1 MDSAPANAGASA
13 LDRPS
18 PRNGFDRFFEI
29 SARGSTVG
37 REVRGGL
44 ATFFTMAYIVVLN
57 PLILAGGTDADGGKL
72 PIPAL
77 AAATALVAGLMTL
90 LMGVVGRFPL
100 ALAAGLGVN
109 ALVAYEIAPQM
120 TWADAMG
127 LVVIEG
133 IIIAVLVLTGLR
145 TAVFRSVP
153 TQLKTAIG
161 VGIGLFLALIGFVD
175 AGFVRGAQGAPPV
188 SLGIGGVL
196 VSWPSLVFVLGLL
209 FTLVLVVRRVKG
221 AILIGILASTVLAIV
236 VEAIAKVG
244 PAGGPNPNPKGW
256 SLNVPAL
263 PDKIVGL
270 PDLSLLGNFNVL
282 GSWQRAGWLVVI
294 MFVFTLM
301 LTDFFD
307 TMGTMVAVGQEGGL
321 LDENGTPPR
330 TREILLVDSV
340 AAAAGGAASVSSN
353 TSYIESA
360 AGVAEGARTG
370 VANLVTG
377 GLFLLAMFLAPL
389 VSIVPFEAAST
400 ALVVVGFL
408 MLTAVTTID
417 WSDYEIAIPA
427 FLTIVLMPFTFSI
440 SNGIGAGVITYVLL
454 KLVRGKAREVHPL
467 LYGVAVLFVV
477 YFLRGPLEA
486 ALLSGGRRRGGGGP
500 GDGTVCGDGGH
511 TVVGGR

>member
-1 MDSAPANAGASA
+1 MD
-13 LDRPS
+13 R
-18 PRNGFDRFFEI
+18 FDRFFEI
-29 SARGSTVG
+29 SARGSTWA

-57 PLILAGGTDADGGKL
+57 PLILGSATDGDGAQL
-72 PIPAL
+72 AIPAI
-77 AAATALVAGLMTL
+77 AAATALVAGVMTI
-90 LMGVVGRFPL
+90 LMGVVARFPL

-109 ALVAYEIAPQM
+109 ALVAYEIAPEM

-133 IIIAVLVLTGLR
+133 VIIAILVLTGLR

-175 AGFVRGAQGAPPV
+175 AGFVRGAAGVPPV
-188 SLGIGGVL
+188 ALGIGGVL
-196 VSWPSLVFVLGLL
+196 ITWPALVFVIGLL
-209 FTLVLVVRRVKG
+209 VTLVLVVRRVKG
-221 AILIGILASTVLAIV
+221 AILIGILGTTVLAII
-236 VEAIAKVG
+236 VEAIADVG
-244 PAGGPNPNPKGW
+244 PAGGPDGNPHGW
-256 SLNVPAL
+256 SLNVPAW
-263 PDKIVGL
+263 PSSWDAT

-282 GSWQRAGWLVVI
+282 GAWDRAGFLVAL
-294 MFVFTLM
+294 MFVFTLL

-307 TMGTMVAVGQEGGL
+307 TMGTMVAVGQEAEL
-321 LDENGTPPR
+321 LDDDGVPPR

-377 GLFLLAMFLAPL
+377 ALFLVAIFLAPL
-389 VSIVPFEAAST
+389 VVIVPFEAASA

-408 MLTAVTTID
+408 MMTGVRTID
-417 WSDYEIAIPA
+417 WTDYEIAIPA
-427 FLTIVLMPFTFSI
+427 FLTIVLMPFTYSI
-440 SNGIGAGVITYVLL
+440 SNGIGAGFITYVLI
-454 KLVRGKAREVHPL
+454 KVVKGKAREVHPL
-467 LYGVAVLFVV
+467 MYGVAALFVL
-477 YFLRGPLEA
+477 YFLRGPLET
-486 ALLSGGRRRGGGGP
+486 LLF
-500 GDGTVCGDGGH
+500 
-511 TVVGGR
+511 